1 MARQLSL
8 LNCGLLRS
16 RSRSRSS
23 SPSFTVTDS
32 SDSTTRVDV
41 SSIQTTSDDNSDC
54 TSQRSASVAVDT
66 SSDGDCQ
73 CLGCSDPFTPYQPS
87 ANLLEKQS
95 SRKIQPSWFQKYPWL
110 SVCSSHVKLYC
121 CTCRTAKSRGL
132 LTFSKHYSPAF
143 VDDGFKNLKK
153 ALQKFRDHEC
163 SIMHQEAVMKVAAT
177 SDTVAGIDVQLCT
190 QLESDQQYHRRMLM
204 KLLRSIRLLARQGLP
219 FRGHR
224 EDIETTANGN
234 FLQLLLFQ
242 AQECPELD
250 TWLRKKDYI
259 SPDIVNEIITMMG
272 NTILRSI
279 LNDIKNAMW
288 YSLIADEATDVS
300 HHEQLSLSIRW
311 VDKDITVHEDTL
323 GLFQLPNTKSTTL
336 FHVIKDILIRC
347 SLSLSQCRGQAFD
360 GASNMSGIRNG
371 VQALVKSEASKAL
384 YVHCLAHSLNLCLK
398 DSLTAVN

>member
-32 SDSTTRVDV
+32 SDSTTHVDV

-95 SRKIQPSWFQKYPWL
+95 LRKIQPS
-110 SVCSSHVKLYC
+110 CSSHVKLYC

-163 SIMHQEAVMKVAAT
+163 SIMHQESVIKVAAT

-204 KLLRSIRLLARQGLP
+204 KLLRSIRFLARQGLP

-259 SPDIVNEIITMMG
+259 SPNIVNEIITMMG

-288 YSLIADEATDVS
+288 KLLMYLIMSNYHCQLDGSTKISQFMKTHLDYFNF
-300 HHEQLSLSIRW
+300 QTLSLPLSFMSLRIFSYVVHFHFHNV
-311 VDKDITVHEDTL
+311 VDKLLMVRPI
-323 GLFQLPNTKSTTL
+323 
-336 FHVIKDILIRC
+336 
-347 SLSLSQCRGQAFD
+347 
-360 GASNMSGIRNG
+360 
-371 VQALVKSEASKAL
+371 
-384 YVHCLAHSLNLCLK
+384 
-398 DSLTAVN
+398 